1 MKRSNLRSFSAVQL
15 TMVVE
20 SEFCVCNSEYYRAPT
35 VSSRTPCSTSLNI
48 AGTDLVHAMFTSFK
62 QVTRHE
68 VNSGVCVFKR
78 GSMLTIS
85 RHWMIHLIMQM
96 LIKLYFSDASLPSFP

>member
-15 TMVVE
+15 TMIVE
-20 SEFCVCNSEYYRAPT
+20 SEFCVCNSEYHRI
-35 VSSRTPCSTSLNI
+35 SSRTPCSTSLNI
-48 AGTDLVHAMFTSFK
+48 ARTDLVHAMFTSFM

-85 RHWMIHLIMQM
+85 RHRMIHLIMQM
-96 LIKLYFSDASLPSFP
+96 LIKLYFSDTSLPSFP